1 MKNILN
7 KNDIELGGFA
17 GLKEH
22 RLVMSSN
29 LWGRYKNQ
37 GTFDGLGNFLY
48 LADAYFD
55 PYGETMMHSHEN
67 VDVISIMVEGDILH
81 KGSLEDGLKF
91 SKGDVQVQ
99 STGQEGFS
107 HNEINPNNTKNRM
120 LQLWFKP
127 EHLKKHASY
136 KIYTK
141 SDEKLVDIYGENT
154 EFENST
160 SLKVIRLKLGEN
172 YSYEDKF
179 QAYIYKGSANV
190 NSDVLKDGDLFED
203 DSLNLT
209 ALEDTHFLLITLN

>member
-1 MKNILN
+1 LN
-7 KNDIELGGFA
+7 KNDIDLGGFA

-29 LWGRYKNQ
+29 LWGRYKNH

-48 LADAYFD
+48 L
-55 PYGETMMHSHEN
+55 
-67 VDVISIMVEGDILH
+67 
-81 KGSLEDGLKF
+81 EDGLEF

-99 STGQEGFS
+99 STGKEGFS

-136 KIYTK
+136 KIYK
-141 SDEKLVDIYGENT
+141 ESDAKFICIYGKNT

-160 SLKVIRLKLGEN
+160 SLKIIKLKLGEN
-172 YSYEDKF
+172 YTYEYKF
-179 QAYIYKGSANV
+179 QAYIFKGRANV
-190 NSDVLKDGDLFED
+190 NSDVLIDGNLFED
-203 DSLNLT
+203 ENLNLT